1 VVSTGRVSDSVTG
14 NPSLIDDALVLE
26 NVERPGISVDR
37 EIVDRE
43 IVDREI
49 VDREIV
55 VTRLEVV

>member
-1 VVSTGRVSDSVTG
+1 VAPEAEEVFVVSTGRVSDSVTG

-37 EIVDRE
+37 EIV
-43 IVDREI
+43 
-49 VDREIV
+49 

>member
-37 EIVDRE
+37 EIV
-43 IVDREI
+43 
-49 VDREIV
+49 